1 MGELVY
7 LDALRRGKKEQKKCL
22 LLGRFPYLPVLDEIL
37 TQQNILTEQNLGLV
51 QIPLD
56 HVVGTSTKGRTYA
69 FAANFMPILDEQSEF
84 ACKWEALAQAQVNE
98 GIRDPIKVYEFMN
111 RFYVVEGN
119 KRVSVLKFFGAD
131 RIAANVVRK
140 IPAPSEDLDIKLYY
154 EFMKFNEATGLNT
167 IEFTRLGYAEKLL
180 DHVGAE
186 IPWDEKTR
194 EEFRSVHFRF
204 TKAYEQHGGNYLP
217 IHVGDALTCFI
228 KVYGYDK
235 VLEMSH
241 QDFSSYVSK
250 CWSEFVVLTE
260 KNRVDLVLA
269 PKEVTERKSLFKYLM
284 PSSTKKFT
292 VAFLYP
298 KSTEES
304 NWTYAHDLG
313 RIYLEETFPDQ
324 ISTICVD
331 HVDKDNIEE
340 VLFYFSGHGITKDN
354 EFYYCTNNT
363 FEEKINS
370 SSLIN
375 KNIDVIIK
383 QLNPK
388 LYIKIIDACE
398 SGTAY
403 IKGIPEREQILSK
416 EKGNFNSCYF
426 FSSSQSNQKSYTKT
440 NYSEFTYQI
449 ITILKN
455 RLDNGIN
462 DIKYRDLSNELSD
475 AFMDKNQKPY
485 FVFQGGLSEIFLTFN
500 KEMKDIIKDIE
511 LEITDTIDNIPNI
524 SATKMNEQIA
534 IEYKNSVLNT
544 LENKLK
550 RSTNTIKRHLYH
562 LERNSSV
569 ELDEIISRN
578 KICYWLMENKEKSF
592 VFAHTKKTKR
602 LKSDNSHL
610 FILTSRDYEYVED
623 DYEVNV
629 DKDNYILSFE
639 YYSDKVAFPKFKCQ
653 IVCLY
658 SLTKLYL
665 FYGFGVSIPNSWS
678 TYESYKADGK
688 IKYKFKEKMNS
699 PTCIIVE

>member
-1 MGELVY
+1 MNLAIIIGISNYKSFINLKQCKNDANMIHRIIESSKKYQDILFFNSGKETSGEIM
-7 LDALRRGKKEQKKCL
+7 DKIDSFITA
-22 LLGRFPYLPVLDEIL
+22 
-37 TQQNILTEQNLGLV
+37 
-51 QIPLD
+51 
-56 HVVGTSTKGRTYA
+56 H
-69 FAANFMPILDEQSEF
+69 
-84 ACKWEALAQAQVNE
+84 
-98 GIRDPIKVYEFMN
+98 
-111 RFYVVEGN
+111 N
-119 KRVSVLKFFGAD
+119 K
-131 RIAANVVRK
+131 
-140 IPAPSEDLDIKLYY
+140 
-154 EFMKFNEATGLNT
+154 
-167 IEFTRLGYAEKLL
+167 
-180 DHVGAE
+180 
-186 IPWDEKTR
+186 
-194 EEFRSVHFRF
+194 
-204 TKAYEQHGGNYLP
+204 
-217 IHVGDALTCFI
+217 
-228 KVYGYDK
+228 DK
-235 VLEMSH
+235 
-241 QDFSSYVSK
+241 
-250 CWSEFVVLTE
+250 
-260 KNRVDLVLA
+260 
-269 PKEVTERKSLFKYLM
+269 
-284 PSSTKKFT
+284 
-292 VAFLYP
+292 
-298 KSTEES
+298 
-304 NWTYAHDLG
+304 
-313 RIYLEETFPDQ
+313 
-324 ISTICVD
+324 
-331 HVDKDNIEE
+331 IEE

-500 KEMKDIIKDIE
+500 NEMKDIIKDIE

-524 SATKMNEQIA
+524 SATEMNEQIA

-550 RSTNTIKRHLYH
+550 RSTDTIKRHLYH
-562 LERNSSV
+562 LERNSSA

-578 KICYWLMENKEKSF
+578 KICYWLMENKEKCF

-610 FILTSRDYEYVED
+610 FILTSSDYEYVED

-688 IKYKFKEKMNS
+688 IKYKLLNYNSNKQEMDETIKEISDDFKNYVDNYINTYIES
-699 PTCIIVE
+699 II